1 MNSLDTIIIGSGI
14 AGLYSAYNIKKYSPN
29 TNFLI
34 LEKYKKEWIGGRTGN
49 EIFYDTQIV
58 TGAGIGRKGKDKLL
72 FKLLTELELPT
83 TNFLV
88 NPQYSKLI
96 QQIDITKIMNKLKD
110 EYINLKNKSI
120 SFKNFAKTIMG
131 EKLYNNFLIS
141 VGYTD
146 YENEDV
152 EETLYHY
159 GMEDNTC
166 CWKAFSVPWKKMV
179 LKLFNI
185 IGEKQFKFSNNV
197 IKVIKVNE
205 NPNKFMVETENGKQY
220 FCNKVIIATTI
231 IGIRQLLPN
240 YQIYNN
246 IEGQPFL
253 RIYGKFSKKSIS
265 IMKEYVNGYTIL
277 PTSLQ
282 KIIPINPDKGIY
294 MIAYNDNN
302 NTITLKNYLENTKI
316 NRIFYCELLEKSLGI
331 QSGSLELIAIKAYYW
346 PIGTHY
352 YKPLDK
358 NQYIS
363 RENFIYKAQRPDK
376 GIIVVGEVVSR
387 NQGWVEGALKSV
399 KNVLPLLIH

>member
-1 MNSLDTIIIGSGI
+1 MNSIDTIIIGSGI
-14 AGLYSAYNIKKYSPN
+14 AGLYSAYNIKKYSPD

-34 LEKYKKEWIGGRTGN
+34 LEKYKKQWIGGRTSN

-58 TGAGIGRKGKDKLL
+58 TGAGIGRKSKDKLL

-83 TNFLV
+83 TDFLV

-96 QQIDITKIMNKLKD
+96 NRIDINKIMNKLRD

-120 SFKNFAKTIMG
+120 SFKNFAKTIIG
-131 EKLYNNFLIS
+131 EKLYNEFLIS

-166 CWKAFSVPWKKMV
+166 CWKGFSVPWKEMV

-197 IKVIKVNE
+197 IKISKVGE
-205 NPNKFMVETENGKQY
+205 NPNKFMIETEIGKKY
-220 FCNKVIIATTI
+220 LCNKVIIATTI
-231 IGIRQLLPN
+231 TGIRQLLPN
-240 YQIYNN
+240 YQIYDN
-246 IEGQPFL
+246 IDGQPFL

-302 NTITLKNYLENTKI
+302 NTIALKNYLENTEA

-331 QSGSLELIAIKAYYW
+331 QIGTLELTAIKAYYW
-346 PIGTHY
+346 SIGTHY

-358 NQYIS
+358 SKYIS
-363 RENFIYKAQRPDK
+363 REKFIYKAQRPEK

-399 KNVLPLLIH
+399 KNILPLLIN

>member
-1 MNSLDTIIIGSGI
+1 MNSVDTIIIGSGI
-14 AGLYSAYNIKKYSPN
+14 AGLYCAYNIKKYSPD

-34 LEKYKKEWIGGRTGN
+34 LEKYKKQWIGGRTNN

-58 TGAGIGRKGKDKLL
+58 TGAGIGRKSKDKLL
-72 FKLLTELELPT
+72 FKLLIELELPT
-83 TNFLV
+83 RDFLV

-96 QQIDITKIMNKLKD
+96 NQIDINKVMNKLRD
-110 EYINLKNKSI
+110 EYVNSKNKSN

-131 EKLYNNFLIS
+131 EKLYNEFLIS

-166 CWKAFSVPWKKMV
+166 CWKAFSVPWKEMV
-179 LKLFNI
+179 LKLAKI

-197 IKVIKVNE
+197 IKISKVSE
-205 NPNKFMVETENGKQY
+205 NPNKFMIETEIGKKY
-220 FCNKVIIATTI
+220 LCNKLIIATTI
-231 IGIRQLLPN
+231 TGIRQLLPN
-240 YQIYNN
+240 YQIYDN

-302 NTITLKNYLENTKI
+302 NTIALKNYLENTEV

-331 QSGSLELIAIKAYYW
+331 QTGLLELIAIKSYYW
-346 PIGTHY
+346 SIGTHY

-358 NQYIS
+358 NKYIS
-363 RENFIYKAQRPDK
+363 REKFIYKSQRPEK

-399 KNVLPLLIH
+399 KTILPLLIN